1 MKSLNEDLN
10 FIRQPSL
17 KNQTSRHC
25 VNEMQMCAPALTR
38 AVFLSFWVL
47 LCPST
52 AILAFE
58 WLSIRVTLFSF
69 KFCRAHPPSSP
80 LPRGFGWEKKLN
92 GQKRRRWNQEQ
103 TDDLNVVGA
112 LLLHTQCHRSN
123 CFVNDF
129 LGKCFLAVIISM
141 TFHLKFIHL
150 NWSFV

>member
-1 MKSLNEDLN
+1 MSNLVKITRILTVDEGLTVHEINVRCGTLQPDRTGHIGVRQLFCFLRHFKSLNEDLN

-38 AVFLSFWVL
+38 AVFLSFCVL

-52 AILAFE
+52 VILAFE

-80 LPRGFGWEKKLN
+80 LPRGFGWEKKRIKWTKTEKMKSGTN
-92 GQKRRRWNQEQ
+92 
-103 TDDLNVVGA
+103 
-112 LLLHTQCHRSN
+112 
-123 CFVNDF
+123 
-129 LGKCFLAVIISM
+129 
-141 TFHLKFIHL
+141 
-150 NWSFV
+150 